1 MKLGARKYADLIDIY
16 SYWTY
21 PKYLTRT
28 KSKSPHFFFQKKN
41 SLYHLRILFFST
53 LNYGGKIYTLSQN
66 SKENRFSHIRPE
78 KYNTHFSYYRVLI

>member
-1 MKLGARKYADLIDIY
+1 MKLGARKYTDLIDIY

-28 KSKSPHFFFQKKN
+28 KNLESSIFFSKKKILYIIYEFFF
-41 SLYHLRILFFST
+41 FSN

-78 KYNTHFSYYRVLI
+78 K

>member
-1 MKLGARKYADLIDIY
+1 MKLGARKYTDLIDIY

-28 KSKSPHFFFQKKN
+28 KNLESSIFFSKKKN
-41 SLYHLRILFFST
+41 SLYHLRILFFPN

-78 KYNTHFSYYRVLI
+78 K

>member
-1 MKLGARKYADLIDIY
+1 MKLGARKYTDLIDIY

-28 KSKSPHFFFQKKN
+28 KNLRVRIFFFKKKN

-78 KYNTHFSYYRVLI
+78 K